1 MDPSG
6 MRVSGLICL
15 TWPISRIHSIEGATS
30 ARSPPLNTATQR
42 WTRPRHIIILARRG
56 LKNQNCVKRL
66 WVGVIH
72 VTTHGSNSYHC
83 LKNKNRKVLR
93 IFLCRMKLMWCNWTL
108 NPRLKKR
115 QGNKLSMKSNCPM
128 NNHPSDIKCPDRS
141 CLNL

>member
-1 MDPSG
+1 MDHSG
-6 MRVSGLICL
+6 MLVSGLICL
-15 TWPISRIHSIEGATS
+15 TWPISRMHPIEGATS
-30 ARSPPLNTATQR
+30 ARSPPLNTTQG

-56 LKNQNCVKRL
+56 LKSQNCVKRL

-72 VTTHGSNSYHC
+72 GTTHGSNSYHC
-83 LKNKNRKVLR
+83 LKNKMRRKVLR
-93 IFLCRMKLMWCNWTL
+93 ICLCRMKLMWCNSTL

-115 QGNKLSMKSNCPM
+115 QGNKLLMKSNCPM